1 MELKELEKDFIGI
14 GEVKGDKFEQV
25 KSSKFG
31 YIYRRIFKDG
41 GECYE
46 VFKRKINNQFN
57 TISYPK
63 SKSFGVWAWCC
74 SSYESALKRFDSFGV

>member
-1 MELKELEKDFIGI
+1 MELKELSAEFIGT

-25 KSSKFG
+25 KRSEFG

-46 VFKRKINNQFN
+46 VFKRVENKQFN
-57 TISYPK
+57 TVSYPK

-74 SSYESALKRFDSFGV
+74 STLDKAEKRFNTFGK